1 MLAMYIVLQNP
12 LGMVCDYP
20 AAYEGQP
27 GFEFIKRVPTN
38 WDETKV
44 IDAKISEYVVVAR
57 KKDND
62 WFVGSINNHSV
73 RTITVSLS
81 FLEDGE
87 YTAEIFSDAEDVN
100 SDPNHLKKENKAVN
114 KNDILNIRLAGGG
127 GIVIHLKKN

>member
-1 MLAMYIVLQNP
+1 MLAMYVVLQNP

-27 GFEFIKRVPTN
+27 GFEFIKEVPTN

-44 IDAKISEYVVVAR
+44 LEAKLSEYVVIAR

-62 WFVGSINNHSV
+62 WFVGSINNHSA
-73 RTITVSLS
+73 RTVAVPLS

-87 YTAEIFSDAEDVN
+87 YTAEIFSDAEDTGTE
-100 SDPNHLKKENKAVN
+100 PNHLKKESRVVTKM
-114 KNDILNIRLAGGG
+114 DTLNIKLAAGGG
-127 GIVIHLKKN
+127 MAMHLKKH